1 MNSDFIQSALVKAV
15 IMAGTWWATK
25 NGMAVDGS
33 TWQMIGAA
41 LFALGAGGLRLYQA
55 YGQKKVPV
63 DSVAI
68 DVPPS
73 HPASVAQVGD
83 RVSNVAGKVVGC
95 LLAAGLIALALG
107 YASPAAAQAAPV
119 AAPKI
124 HHVVRHAA
132 VPLPRPRAA
141 GLEAYAAGAVATPAV
156 KPGTLTTTAAET
168 NPIQL
173 LQKFSVDDLN
183 AALADAQAQSPPDT
197 TSINCYT
204 ALIPIVQ
211 SNIANPLPAGPGVF
225 QLAQKVR
232 DFKALTANL
241 QSPTGPLAS
250 LNQACA
256 AWVLDGV
263 NTFIGLGAKVGL
275 VAGTGGLG
283 GALPALGGLGGGL
296 LPFKLP

>member
-1 MNSDFIQSALVKAV
+1 MKLTTI
-15 IMAGTWWATK
+15 
-25 NGMAVDGS
+25 
-33 TWQMIGAA
+33 
-41 LFALGAGGLRLYQA
+41 
-55 YGQKKVPV
+55 
-63 DSVAI
+63 
-68 DVPPS
+68 
-73 HPASVAQVGD
+73 
-83 RVSNVAGKVVGC
+83 
-95 LLAAGLIALALG
+95 LLAAITVLAPALAL
-107 YASPAAAQAAPV
+107 AAPSPAPVQAPPV
-119 AAPKI
+119 AAPKA
-124 HHVVRHAA
+124 HHVVKRAS
-132 VPLPRPRAA
+132 VPLPWARPAA
-141 GLEAYAAGAVATPAV
+141 LEAFAAAATPATPAA
-156 KPGTLTTTAAET
+156 KPGALTSTAAET
-168 NPIQL
+168 NPIAL
-173 LQKFSVDDLN
+173 LQKFSIDDLN
-183 AALADAQAQSPPDT
+183 AALADAQAQTPPDT

-275 VAGTGGLG
+275 IAGTGGLG